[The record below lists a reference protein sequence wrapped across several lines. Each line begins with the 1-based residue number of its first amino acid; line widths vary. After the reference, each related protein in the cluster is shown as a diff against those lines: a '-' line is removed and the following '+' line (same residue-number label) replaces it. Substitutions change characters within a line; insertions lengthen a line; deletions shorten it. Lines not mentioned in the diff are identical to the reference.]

1 MPLQKIDATGFEPAT
16 SASRTVRIV
25 IYPIFSCVIMCY
37 LSSFCIGCTK
47 NKRNIYDFFRDRF
60 VIFKYSWRIRDRNRD
75 EIYMQLHNSR
85 VINTFISH
93 KQSYTLYFYS
103 AALSNTHISNLRQRF
118 IYPIPRIFLFNL
130 SCHHTRS
137 LTEREHIF

>member
-1 MPLQKIDATGFEPAT
+1 
-16 SASRTVRIV
+16 
-25 IYPIFSCVIMCY
+25 
-37 LSSFCIGCTK
+37 
-47 NKRNIYDFFRDRF
+47 
-60 VIFKYSWRIRDRNRD
+60 
-75 EIYMQLHNSR
+75 MQLHNSR

-137 LTEREHIF
+137 LTERETYILDTGNDRNNEAITINFCISYAAVKRRIIKYEF